1 MLQIRLTYGKKII
14 LASIAIFILC
24 IADYILTFWGLSINA
39 ISEANPMMLSA
50 IRDPILLMI
59 MKILLP
65 VILGVSCWIGRDKVR
80 KKMVTYSLGLV
91 LVVYS
96 MVTLLHIYWIVGL
109 LI

>member
-50 IRDPILLMI
+50 IRSPILLMI

-65 VILGVSCWIGRDKVR
+65 VILGVSCWIGRDKVS
-80 KKMVTYSLGLV
+80 KKMITYSLGLV